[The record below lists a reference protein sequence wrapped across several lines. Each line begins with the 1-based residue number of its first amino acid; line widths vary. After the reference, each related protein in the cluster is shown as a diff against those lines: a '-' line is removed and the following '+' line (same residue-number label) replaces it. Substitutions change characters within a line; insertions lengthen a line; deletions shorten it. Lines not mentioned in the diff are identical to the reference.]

1 MMPRGVWADATPGK
15 RSAAAKKAARSR
27 GRRERVLADRK
38 ALHAFLHEGGP
49 PLPAPEQGVAADR
62 VLRGDQIKG
71 VIDGAIARLRA
82 REGEMVEAAE

>member
-27 GRRERVLADRK
+27 TRRQRVLADRR
-38 ALHAFLHEGGP
+38 ALHSFLHEGGP
-49 PLPAPEQGVAADR
+49 PLAAPEQGKAEHR

-71 VIDGAIARLRA
+71 VVDGAIARLRA
-82 REGEMVEAAE
+82 REAAVERSS